1 MAEKQPP
8 NGFRRAKTEKN
19 PEKTGKKSR
28 KSLELLVFFGMF
40 GSFSSK
46 RIARTH
52 GGQPHREGGS
62 GGILRAAI
70 LRMRRTEG
78 PMAKKEAS
86 KGAGKA
92 KAATKGEVFT
102 DLAEKTSL
110 SKKQIASVFE
120 ALDGLVKKELGKKG
134 PGLFQIPGLLKLKV
148 VRKPATK
155 ASMGINPFTKEPMMK
170 KAKPA
175 RNVVRAVPLK
185 ALKDSV

>member
-1 MAEKQPP
+1 
-8 NGFRRAKTEKN
+8 
-19 PEKTGKKSR
+19 
-28 KSLELLVFFGMF
+28 
-40 GSFSSK
+40 
-46 RIARTH
+46 
-52 GGQPHREGGS
+52 
-62 GGILRAAI
+62 
-70 LRMRRTEG
+70 
-78 PMAKKEAS
+78 MAKKEAP

-102 DLAEKTSL
+102 ELAEKTSL
-110 SKKQIASVFE
+110 SKKQISSVFE